1 MSVNYSAFLKMA
13 NDSFS
18 MSVKGYVYIMANEA
32 NDRLYVGSTR
42 HLKQRIPNHKNG
54 TGSRYA
60 KDHNCNKL
68 VYFKE
73 YPTYLEAYR
82 KERELKLKWD
92 EIPKI
97 KRDLVNQ
104 FNPEWKDLF
113 PDVLS
118 NPALD

>member
-1 MSVNYSAFLKMA
+1 MA

-18 MSVKGYVYIMANEA
+18 MSVKGYVYIMANED

-42 HLKQRIPNHKNG
+42 HLKQRVSSHKNG
-54 TGSRYA
+54 TGSQYA
-60 KDHNCNKL
+60 KIHKCNKL

-82 KERELKLKWD
+82 KEMELKLKWD

-113 PDVLS
+113 PGI
-118 NPALD
+118 